1 MRALRL
7 APTLLL
13 ACAVRLPAAEPPP
26 LSFPEAL
33 AAARGGNES
42 LLAARAEVRQRE
54 EEKKA
59 AKGLY
64 FPTVSFAPALHPP
77 RRRHP
82 PRPQPDPGR
91 HPEAP
96 PAGAAGLVPPFEET
110 LFKQDML
117 RLPLT
122 ARWPLFTGGR
132 IGAANRAAQARVR
145 DAGAQTRQAEEGVL
159 RALVRAYF
167 GLRLALEEKAVRAEV
182 LAGLDRHVR
191 DARRLEE
198 EGLIAKVERLNAEVA
213 RAEAERQ
220 LKRAGH
226 DVEIA
231 RAALANVL
239 ASDAAVGDPVTPLF
253 VAFDLD
259 PADRFREAALASHPA
274 LERLAAQRDLA
285 GEAVAAQKGAF
296 WPEVFAYGL
305 YEMRKTDLSPIE
317 PEWLAGVGAR
327 IELFDG
333 GSRLKKLA
341 AARAQQDRVELL
353 DQKLRRDVGDA
364 RREAVPRGR
373 EGARAGRGVR
383 GGPRAGRENLR
394 VRTRAFEEGVATSL
408 DVVDARLAQEGA
420 SSSAWPRR
428 ATSTTPSPS
437 CWRRAGRANDSR
449 RSARARARSR
459 CSNEHERTTIAAA
472 LAAAALLLLPA
483 CHRPDLSRARSTR
496 RRSTWPRRSPAAWP
510 RCSWTSGRA

>member
-13 ACAVRLPAAEPPP
+13 ACAVWLPAADAPP

-64 FPTVSFAPALHPP
+64 FPTVSFAPLYTHLDDDILLDLNPIRDVILKLHP
-77 RRRHP
+77 
-82 PRPQPDPGR
+82 QV
-91 HPEAP
+91 
-96 PAGAAGLVPPFEET
+96 PASLVPPFEET

-253 VAFDLD
+253 VAFDLE

-341 AARAQQDRVELL
+341 AARAQQDRVKLL
-353 DQKLRRDVGDA
+353 DQKLRRDLGTLVE
-364 RREAVPRGR
+364 RQYREAEKAR
-373 EGARAGRGVR
+373 EQYAALEATRALADESL
-383 GGPRAGRENLR
+383 RA
-394 VRTRAFEEGVATSL
+394 RTRAFEEGVGTSL
-408 DVVDARLAQEGA
+408 EVVDARLAQE
-420 SSSAWPRR
+420 RVR
-428 ATSTTPSPS
+428 L
-437 CWRRAGRANDSR
+437 
-449 RSARARARSR
+449 
-459 CSNEHERTTIAAA
+459 ER
-472 LAAAALLLLPA
+472 LAAAYGFVNALAELLEASGQGDRFEGL
-483 CHRPDLSRARSTR
+483 RT
-496 RRSTWPRRSPAAWP
+496 SPGTIEVGP
-510 RCSWTSGRA
+510 

>member
-1 MRALRL
+1 MRSLRL

-13 ACAVRLPAAEPPP
+13 ACAARLPAAEPPP
-26 LSFPEAL
+26 LTFPEAL

-42 LLAARAEVRQRE
+42 ILAARAEVRQRE

-64 FPTVSFAPALHPP
+64 FPTVSFAPLYTHLNDDILLDLDPIRDVILKLHP
-77 RRRHP
+77 
-82 PRPQPDPGR
+82 QV
-91 HPEAP
+91 P
-96 PAGAAGLVPPFEET
+96 PALVPSFEET

-132 IGAANRAAQARVR
+132 IGAANRAAEARVR

-159 RALVRAYF
+159 RSLVRAYF

-182 LAGLDRHVR
+182 LAGLEQHVR
-191 DARRLEE
+191 NARRLEE
-198 EGLIAKVERLNAEVA
+198 EGLVAKVERLNADVA

-220 LKRAGH
+220 LKRAAH

-231 RAALANVL
+231 RAGLASVL

-341 AARAQQDRVELL
+341 AARAQQDRVALL
-353 DQKLRRDVGDA
+353 DRKLRRDLGTLVE
-364 RREAVPRGR
+364 RQYREAEKAR
-373 EGARAGRGVR
+373 EQYAALEATRALADESL
-383 GGPRAGRENLR
+383 RA
-394 VRTRAFEEGVATSL
+394 RTRAFEEGVGTSL
-408 DVVDARLAQEGA
+408 EVVDARLAQEKV
-420 SSSAWPRR
+420 RL
-428 ATSTTPSPS
+428 
-437 CWRRAGRANDSR
+437 
-449 RSARARARSR
+449 
-459 CSNEHERTTIAAA
+459 ER
-472 LAAAALLLLPA
+472 LAAAFGFVNALAELLEASGQGDRFEGLRTSPGTIEV
-483 CHRPDLSRARSTR
+483 RP
-496 RRSTWPRRSPAAWP
+496 
-510 RCSWTSGRA
+510 